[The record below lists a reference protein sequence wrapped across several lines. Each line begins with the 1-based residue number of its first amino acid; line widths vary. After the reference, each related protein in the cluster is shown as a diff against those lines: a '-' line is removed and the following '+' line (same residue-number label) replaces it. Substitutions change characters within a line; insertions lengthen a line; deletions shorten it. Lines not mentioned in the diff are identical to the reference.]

1 MRVVAVIAAA
11 LLLSGCTWLRQE
23 FAPPAPP
30 PVAPVAKPPPDMKPR
45 PPAPHIERPVPQVQ
59 NSMPAA
65 IAPPAPPPTPDYNS
79 RCHEMAN
86 NRVVD
91 AKQLGASPAD
101 QAKIQNDT
109 YKDCMAQS
117 VPALRP

>member
-1 MRVVAVIAAA
+1 MRVVVVLVAA
-11 LLLSGCTWLRQE
+11 LLLSSCTWLRQE
-23 FAPPAPP
+23 LASPAPP
-30 PVAPVAKPPPDMKPR
+30 SVTPVAKPPEAKPH
-45 PPAPHIERPVPQVQ
+45 PPTPHAERPVPQPQVQ
-59 NSMPAA
+59 NSLPVP
-65 IAPPAPPPTPDYNS
+65 PPAPPQPDYNS

-86 NRVVD
+86 NRVDD